1 MKNHFNDIKIILDD
15 MLPLK
20 HGIKDIKDVTIYIS
34 CVKGSLGA
42 LRGGG
47 GEVSACAESETRER
61 KQKRNYLFFPSF
73 LARRASCLY
82 LEACLKSVP
91 ATNAVQTTLT
101 SSMTSTHAYVDW
113 SH

>member
-47 GEVSACAESETRER
+47 GRLARARGERDTRE
-61 KQKRNYLFFPSF
+61 KAEEKLFILSF
-73 LARRASCLY
+73 LPR
-82 LEACLKSVP
+82 VP
-91 ATNAVQTTLT
+91 RVVL
-101 SSMTSTHAYVDW
+101 VP
-113 SH
+113 